1 MVSFPSPAWLTDLK
15 ANYASYQQVQDI
27 FQAFQLGK
35 GVPKGYAVQKGF
47 LLYEG
52 KIYLW
57 SCDALKAV
65 VL

>member
-15 ANYASYQQVQDI
+15 ASYASDQQVQDI
-27 FQAFQLGK
+27 FQTFQLGK
-35 GVPKGYAVQKGF
+35 EVPKAYAMQKGL

-52 KIYLW
+52 EIYLW
-57 SCDALKAV
+57 SCDSLKAV

>member
-1 MVSFPSPAWLTDLK
+1 MLFRS
-15 ANYASYQQVQDI
+15 VQDI